1 MDKDINIQTLSTQEL
16 TLLVEQSL
24 GRTETIE
31 SNNDTREV
39 INTEVS
45 QLPIR
50 LSAGVKLNKTTDLD
64 GGITKTVGVTIG
76 GDNLVYANVRV
87 SGEEGNAVMVNDD
100 GIYVPPS
107 NNQSQGGGIELEAFE
122 QLFELKKQD
131 LVLRNYNGVS
141 FKYEHNAFVINI
153 NGVDKIRVSE
163 NGVDFLI

>member
-1 MDKDINIQTLSTQEL
+1 MDKNINIQKLSTQEL

-24 GRTETIE
+24 GKTEAIE
-31 SNNDTREV
+31 SSIDTREV
-39 INTEVS
+39 INTEIS

-50 LSAGVKLNKTTDLD
+50 LSAGVKLNKATDLD

-100 GIYVPPS
+100 GLYVPPI
-107 NNQSQGGGIELEAFE
+107 NNQSQGGIDIEAFE
-122 QLFELKKQD
+122 QLFEQKKQE
-131 LVLRNYNGVS
+131 LVLRNYNGVL
-141 FKYEHNAFVINI
+141 FKYEHNAFIINI
-153 NGVDKIRVSE
+153 NGVDKVRVSE